1 MTPSLRPPAL
11 QPGDTIALVSPSRP
25 GDPATGKRAIAYL
38 ESQGYQVQVLDGG
51 ARSPYHYLAGRD
63 SERATQIM
71 NAFAD
76 DSIRALVCMR
86 GGYGS
91 GRILDLLDYDLI
103 AQNPKPVVG
112 FSDSTGL
119 HLALYARCGLVGL
132 TGALADT
139 DLGVSCPPPRT
150 TKTLWHLLTQSS
162 PLGMVSSGST
172 CLRAGTASG
181 ALIPANLAL
190 LCSLLGTPFQPDLA
204 GKILLVEDVWEVP
217 YRLDR
222 MFTQLR
228 LAGILDTIAGLA
240 LGTFTKCFVPEE
252 MAHSPDL
259 EEIVLDAIGDRDL
272 PVLSGIGYGH
282 MPNRL
287 VLPVGVAC
295 RLAASQG
302 QLTILEPAIDASF

>member
-1 MTPSLRPPAL
+1 VTPVLRPPAL

-25 GDPATGKRAIAYL
+25 GDPATGEKAIAYI
-38 ESQGYQVQVLDGG
+38 ERQGYQVQVLDGG
-51 ARSPYHYLAGRD
+51 RRQPYHYLAGRD
-63 SERATQIM
+63 SERAAQVM
-71 NAFAD
+71 NAFTD

-103 AQNPKPVVG
+103 AQNPKPMVG

-139 DLGVSCPPPRT
+139 DLGLSSPPPRT
-150 TKTLWHLLTQSS
+150 TRTLWHLLTQSS
-162 PLGMVSSGST
+162 PLGMVSPDST
-172 CLRAGTASG
+172 CLRSGTASG
-181 ALIPANLAL
+181 ALIPVNLAL

-204 GKILLVEDVWEVP
+204 GKILLVEDVWEAP

-240 LGTFTKCFVPEE
+240 LGAFTKCFVPEE
-252 MAHSPDL
+252 MANSPDL
-259 EEIVLDAIGDRDL
+259 EEIVLDAMGDRNV

-282 MPNRL
+282 MPDRL
-287 VLPVGVAC
+287 VLPMGVAS
-295 RLAASQG
+295 RLDASAG
-302 QLTILEPAIDASF
+302 QLTILEPAVDVS